1 MVIAQSC
8 ATLLIIAHAAAAIVL
23 IGASTHNA
31 IVALQLLRG
40 RYNARL
46 GRIYG
51 TVVAISYGVTFA
63 LGAITYPAF
72 RVLVRGGY
80 LDEHAPRAVV
90 VFDMK
95 ENFAALGLAIA
106 CAVFV
111 MSRVVT
117 SKNDRCFV
125 IATIAFAVAI
135 AAIVWFN
142 LFSGLWI
149 TMVRSV

>member
-80 LDEHAPRAVV
+80 LDEHA
-90 VFDMK
+90 
-95 ENFAALGLAIA
+95 LAIA